1 MSSIEDIKAK
11 LSELTDVVNAFEVA
25 APVVTEAEVEKVEA
39 EVAAVD
45 AELKA
50 DETVAA

>member
-11 LSELTDVVNAFEVA
+11 LAELTDVVNAFQVA
-25 APVVTEAEVEKVEA
+25 APIVTEAEVEKVEA
-39 EVAAVD
+39 AVAAVD

-50 DETVAA
+50 DETPTA